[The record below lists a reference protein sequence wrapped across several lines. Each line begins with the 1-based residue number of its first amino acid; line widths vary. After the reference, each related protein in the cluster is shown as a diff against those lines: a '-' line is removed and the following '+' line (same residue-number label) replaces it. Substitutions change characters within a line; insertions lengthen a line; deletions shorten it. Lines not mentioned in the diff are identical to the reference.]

1 MISKLLDGVFFFL
14 VFKICQWLWDAL
26 TPNLE
31 EVTGGVQMDTSEALE
46 LLGNRFD
53 HFEDLLFRYLEAEK

>member
-1 MISKLLDGVFFFL
+1 MITKILDGCFFFL

-26 TPNLE
+26 PPNLE

-53 HFEDLLFRYLEAEK
+53 HFEDILYQLKEASQ